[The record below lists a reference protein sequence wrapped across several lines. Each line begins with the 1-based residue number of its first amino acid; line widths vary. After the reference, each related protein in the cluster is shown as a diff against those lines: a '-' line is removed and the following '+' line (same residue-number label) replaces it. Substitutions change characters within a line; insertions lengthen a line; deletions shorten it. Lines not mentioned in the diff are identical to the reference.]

1 MSTLQRFLEPLG
13 NVRAAGEGYTAS
25 CPVPDHGR
33 GNGDQ
38 NPSLSVGVDDE
49 GNVFVNC
56 FAGCDKEA
64 IVSSV
69 GLTLADLFERR
80 NGYHAHM
87 EGGGPAGH
95 PCTLDDYAGYVRLP
109 VGFLEGLG
117 LSEIRYCGKPA
128 VGMP

>member
-1 MSTLQRFLEPLG
+1 LRALERFLEPLD

-25 CPVPDHGR
+25 CPAPDHGG
-33 GNGDQ
+33 GNGDR

-49 GNVFVNC
+49 GNVLVNC

-80 NGYHAHM
+80 NGPKRIRGARDRPD
-87 EGGGPAGH
+87 GPA
-95 PCTLDDYAGYVRLP
+95 PSTTTRAT
-109 VGFLEGLG
+109 
-117 LSEIRYCGKPA
+117 
-128 VGMP
+128 